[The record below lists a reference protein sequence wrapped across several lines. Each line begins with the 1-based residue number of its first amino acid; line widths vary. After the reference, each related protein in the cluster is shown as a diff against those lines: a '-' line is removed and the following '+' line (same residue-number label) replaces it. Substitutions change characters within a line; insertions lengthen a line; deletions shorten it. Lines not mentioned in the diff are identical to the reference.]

1 MAMEEDLK
9 SFARKLVGV
18 VNTLAALVKRMDE
31 VRVDAGTVLWTPG
44 ERADGAMFIVKGRAT
59 STWNDGASVQK
70 VGGGYIFVHHYLLE
84 YFAAQYVT
92 SALPAEAATLETLP
106 R

>member
-1 MAMEEDLK
+1 MRISVLNAMRFGAIGEHAILC
-9 SFARKLVGV
+9 FILARKHHDH
-18 VNTLAALVKRMDE
+18 TRFPDYAAGDLHF
-31 VRVDAGTVLWTPG
+31 L
-44 ERADGAMFIVKGRAT
+44 
-59 STWNDGASVQK
+59 QK
-70 VGGGYIFVHHYLLE
+70 VGGGYIFVHRYLLE